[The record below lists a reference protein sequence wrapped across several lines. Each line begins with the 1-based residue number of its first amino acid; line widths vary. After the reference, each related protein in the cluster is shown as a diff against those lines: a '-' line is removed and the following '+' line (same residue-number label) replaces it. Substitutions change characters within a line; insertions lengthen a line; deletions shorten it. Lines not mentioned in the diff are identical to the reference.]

1 MSGTPGEDLLD
12 VRDLTVD
19 FVRDGM
25 PLRVVDG
32 VSFAVGKAER
42 VALVGE
48 SGSGKSVM
56 AQALIRL
63 NPRARI
69 GGSIR
74 LSGQELTGL
83 SDGEYAA
90 LRGARMGMAF
100 QDPMTSLDPLMTIG
114 DQIMETMIIH
124 GAGRTE
130 ARAGAVAVL
139 EELGVPDAKNRL
151 GAYVHEFSG
160 GMRQR
165 VVLAMA
171 LVGRPSLLIADE
183 PTTALDV
190 RIQQQVLDVLE
201 DIAEKRSLTVMLIT
215 HDLGI
220 VASFAQRVMVMYAGR
235 IVEDSPVD
243 ALFARPLHP
252 YTAGLLAAVP
262 RADRD
267 TERLGTIPGAL
278 PPPFA
283 RPPGCAFHPRCA
295 LATEICRTTAPPL
308 DAHGQRRVACH
319 HATVAAEVSNAV

>member
-1 MSGTPGEDLLD
+1 MARDATEPLLD
-12 VRDLTVD
+12 VSDLTVD
-19 FVRDGM
+19 FVRDGL

-32 VSFAVGKAER
+32 VSFQVGKTER

-74 LSGQELTGL
+74 FGGRELTGL
-83 SDGEYAA
+83 SDTDYAG
-90 LRGARMGMAF
+90 LRGARMSMAF

-114 DQIMETMIIH
+114 DQIMETLVIH
-124 GAGRTE
+124 GASRAQ
-130 ARAGAVAVL
+130 ARSSAVAVL
-139 EELGVPDAKNRL
+139 EELGVPDARNRL

-171 LVGRPSLLIADE
+171 LVGRPALLIADE

-190 RIQQQVLDVLE
+190 RIQQQVLDVME
-201 DIAEKRSLTVMLIT
+201 DIADRRSLSVMLIT

-243 ALFARPLHP
+243 ALFERPLHP
-252 YTAGLLAAVP
+252 YAAGLLAAVP

-283 RPPGCAFHPRCA
+283 RPSGCAFHPRCG
-295 LATEICRTTAPPL
+295 LATDVCRSAAPPL
-308 DAHGQRRVACH
+308 RAYGERRAACH
-319 HATVAAEVSNAV
+319 HVQPDAGAGHAV

>member
-1 MSGTPGEDLLD
+1 MSQPGRETLLD

-19 FVRDGM
+19 FLRDGL

-32 VSFAVGKAER
+32 VTFSVGKSER

-56 AQALIRL
+56 AQALMRL

-69 GGSIR
+69 GGTVR
-74 LSGQELTGL
+74 LRGRKISKL
-83 SDGEYAA
+83 SDEDYAA
-90 LRGARMGMAF
+90 LRGAEIGMAF

-114 DQIMETMIIH
+114 DQIMETLVIH
-124 GAGRTE
+124 GANRTD
-130 ARAGAVAVL
+130 ARRNAIAVL
-139 EELGVPDAKNRL
+139 EELGVPGARERL

-171 LVGRPSLLIADE
+171 LIGRPALLIADE

-201 DIAEKRSLTVMLIT
+201 DIADARALSVVLIT

-235 IVEDSPVD
+235 IVEDAQVD
-243 ALFARPLHP
+243 DLFARPLHP

-283 RPPGCAFHPRCA
+283 RPTGCAFHPRCG
-295 LATEICRTTAPPL
+295 LATEICRTSAPRL
-308 DAHGQRRVACH
+308 ETHGARRVACH
-319 HATVAAEVSNAV
+319 HARAKAEVAHAV